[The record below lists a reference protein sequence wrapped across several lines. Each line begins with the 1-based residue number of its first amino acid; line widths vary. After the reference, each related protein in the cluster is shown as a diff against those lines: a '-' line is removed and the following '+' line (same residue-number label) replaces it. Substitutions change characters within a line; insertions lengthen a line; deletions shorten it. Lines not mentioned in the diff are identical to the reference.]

1 MASSKPTRNERE
13 RAGAAVKPAVKPAAR
28 SRPRTPTPTPTR
40 PSLAPAPARTTHPRS
55 ASDGLA
61 REAIP
66 ALASALAQAPATF
79 VTEPPALPLI
89 TSHPVVNHDEK
100 HSKQPVVGV
109 RQKFGELREALADG
123 WEIVQPIFARPLWS
137 VSDDSITAFNF
148 VLRRECTTRLV
159 TVPAGRTVQRFIRDR
174 QLVVDYR
181 N

>member
-1 MASSKPTRNERE
+1 MASTKPTRHERE
-13 RAGAAVKPAVKPAAR
+13 RSAAAAAKSRAKGASPSR
-28 SRPRTPTPTPTR
+28 SRSRSRQR
-40 PSLAPAPARTTHPRS
+40 PSLAPAPARISHAQPAGNALTH
-55 ASDGLA
+55 
-61 REAIP
+61 EAIP
-66 ALASALAQAPATF
+66 TLASALAQTPVTF

-89 TSHPVVNHDEK
+89 TGQSTAHHDEK
-100 HSKQPVVGV
+100 HGKPAVGV

-174 QLVVDYR
+174 QLIVDYR